1 MSLPFFAGFGFAGGS
16 GLFLLRGAVGC
27 SGFLVRFLVFRFWGF
42 IAHNNFMLR
51 IDWPAAWKF
60 PRRQGHRAS
69 DAGSCKVRLAPG
81 PQGSERRVWLVHH
94 VQDLPDVA
102 VPAIAKR
109 LTDVDAEVREL
120 AAEILGLYGPHAE
133 SI

>member
-60 PRRQGHRAS
+60 LRRQGHRAS
-69 DAGSCKVRLAPG
+69 DAGSCKVRVAP
-81 PQGSERRVWLVHH
+81 PFSPISNFKFQRSNHE
-94 VQDLPDVA
+94 
-102 VPAIAKR
+102 
-109 LTDVDAEVREL
+109 LTRMFSMTVTEVTGREL
-120 AAEILGLYGPHAE
+120 G
-133 SI
+133 

>member
-1 MSLPFFAGFGFAGGS
+1 MSLPFFAGFGLAGGS

-60 PRRQGHRAS
+60 LRRQGHRAS
-69 DAGSCKVRLAPG
+69 DAGSCKVRVAPPFSPISNFIFQRSNHELTRIDTNVFHDG
-81 PQGSERRVWLVHH
+81 DGGNGERTGGSG
-94 VQDLPDVA
+94 LPYA
-102 VPAIAKR
+102 SFSAC
-109 LTDVDAEVREL
+109 TT
-120 AAEILGLYGPHAE
+120 
-133 SI
+133 